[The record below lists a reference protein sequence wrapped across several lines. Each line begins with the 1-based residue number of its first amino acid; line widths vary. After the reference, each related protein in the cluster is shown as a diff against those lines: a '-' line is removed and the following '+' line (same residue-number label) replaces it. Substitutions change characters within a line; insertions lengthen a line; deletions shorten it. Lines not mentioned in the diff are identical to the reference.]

1 MAITDWPADDRP
13 REKLLNKGA
22 DALSDAELLAIF
34 LRTGI
39 KGQTAVDLARSLLQE
54 FGSLRN
60 LIKADQKTFCQGK
73 GLGEAKYVQLQAVME
88 MSRRYLGEA
97 IQSGDV
103 MSSPAETRHYLTSH
117 LAHLPYEVFSALF
130 LDNKHQVI
138 TFKTLFQGTI
148 DGASVHPREV
158 VKQSLQLN
166 ASALIFAHNHPSGC
180 VKPSQADISITRK
193 LKDALGL
200 VDIRV
205 LDHFIIGGNEAY
217 SFAEH
222 GML

>member
-1 MAITDWPADDRP
+1 MPITDWPADERP
-13 REKLLNKGA
+13 REKLLKKGA
-22 DALSDAELLAIF
+22 DSLSDAELLAIF

-54 FGSLRN
+54 FGSLRA
-60 LIKADQKTFCQGK
+60 LMKADQKTFCRGK
-73 GLGEAKYVQLQAVME
+73 GLGEAKFAQLQAVME
-88 MSRRYLGEA
+88 MSRRYLGE
-97 IQSGDV
+97 QVREGDV
-103 MSSPAETRHYLTSH
+103 MSSPLKTRQYLMSH
-117 LAHLPYEVFSALF
+117 LSHLPHEVFSALF
-130 LDNKHQVI
+130 LDNKHKVI
-138 TFKTLFQGTI
+138 SFKTLFQGTI
-148 DGASVHPREV
+148 DGASVYPREV

-180 VKPSQADISITRK
+180 VKPSQADISITQR
-193 LKDALGL
+193 LKEALGL

-205 LDHFIIGGNEAY
+205 LDHFIVGGNEAY